1 MKRHLAGVPV
11 KKNVCYNE
19 SWLVKNDNQ
28 PCPTLFS
35 PCIEGDSQCSH
46 PTGKRR
52 RDTPVIQELMNRADQ
67 RGFLT
72 FEDVLE
78 VLEGDEGEDV
88 VALEAL
94 LDELDELGIE
104 LRRADDR
111 TADPILDDSFE
122 QEELRDPEIGDIE
135 AVSPDDPVGLYFR
148 QMAQEPLLTA
158 QDEIML
164 ARRIELGK
172 DAQEWLLRLRKLSND
187 IQELRTVMMTIRRTY
202 QNIETQTLLS
212 RKSQEVGLLTQIFE
226 DAHHLSAR
234 MADLPLDEELAY
246 RLQHHTHNLE
256 SVLPGTRQDYA
267 WTETIRETMN
277 KGTLSNGAFK
287 AVDFAASLTG
297 IECCTNIASVMM
309 EDGQAA
315 REHLG
320 RANTRLVVSIAKRYM
335 GQGLPFPDLIQEG
348 NVGLMRAVDKYDYRR
363 GNRFSTYATWWIR
376 QAITRALAQKTR
388 TIRIPLHMTERIR
401 QMYRTAQ
408 NLEQKLGRRPTPEE
422 IAIEMDVQPDA
433 IRSMMDASQHAIALE
448 RPVGD
453 DGDSEFGD
461 FLEDQD
467 TPSPVESATQNLLQE
482 TIEEVLSELTPRQS
496 HILRL
501 RFGLGGGEP
510 HTLEEIANKFG
521 LSRERIRQLEKEALR
536 RLRHPRLAHN
546 LRDYLH

>member
-1 MKRHLAGVPV
+1 M
-11 KKNVCYNE
+11 
-19 SWLVKNDNQ
+19 
-28 PCPTLFS
+28 
-35 PCIEGDSQCSH
+35 
-46 PTGKRR
+46 
-52 RDTPVIQELMNRADQ
+52 IQELLNRADR
-67 RGFLT
+67 RGYVT

-78 VLEGDEGEDV
+78 VLEEDGDEV
-88 VALEAL
+88 STLESI

-104 LRRADDR
+104 LR
-111 TADPILDDSFE
+111 
-122 QEELRDPEIGDIE
+122 QEEVARDEVDEADEEFELEGEEVQDTSIGDIN
-135 AVSPDDPVGLYFR
+135 AVSADDPVGLYFR

-158 QDEIML
+158 HEEVEL
-164 ARRIELGK
+164 AKRIELGK
-172 DAQEWLLRLRKLSND
+172 QATLKVGQLRRADRAQR
-187 IQELRTVMMTIRRTY
+187 QEL
-202 QNIETQTLLS
+202 
-212 RKSQEVGLLTQIFE
+212 EVLI
-226 DAHHLSAR
+226 
-234 MADLPLDEELAY
+234 
-246 RLQHHTHNLE
+246 
-256 SVLPGTRQDYA
+256 
-267 WTETIRETMN
+267 
-277 KGTLSNGAFK
+277 
-287 AVDFAASLTG
+287 
-297 IECCTNIASVMM
+297 

-348 NVGLMRAVDKYDYRR
+348 NVGLMRAVDKYDYKR

-408 NLEQKLGRRPTPEE
+408 VLEQNLGRRPTPEE
-422 IAIEMDVQPDA
+422 IAAEMELPAESV
-433 IRSMMDASQHAIALE
+433 RGMMDASQHAIALE

-461 FLEDQD
+461 FIEDQD
-467 TPSPVESATQNLLQE
+467 SPSPVESATQHLLQE

-501 RFGLGGGEP
+501 RFGLGGGDP

-546 LRDYLH
+546 LRDYLS

>member
-1 MKRHLAGVPV
+1 M
-11 KKNVCYNE
+11 
-19 SWLVKNDNQ
+19 
-28 PCPTLFS
+28 
-35 PCIEGDSQCSH
+35 
-46 PTGKRR
+46 
-52 RDTPVIQELMNRADQ
+52 IQELMIRADQ
-67 RGFLT
+67 RGYLT
-72 FEDVLE
+72 YDDVLE
-78 VLEGDEGEDV
+78 LLEEEGDDIGGLDN
-88 VALEAL
+88 L
-94 LDELDELGIE
+94 LYQLDELGIE
-104 LRRADDR
+104 LRHDNDLAAGQLPTTEDMDHDFD
-111 TADPILDDSFE
+111 A
-122 QEELRDPEIGDIE
+122 EEVVAEPNIGDIN

-158 QDEIML
+158 EEEIDL
-164 ARRIELGK
+164 ARRIEFGK
-172 DAQEWLLRLRKLSND
+172 KAQER
-187 IQELRTVMMTIRRTY
+187 
-202 QNIETQTLLS
+202 LS
-212 RKSQEVGLLTQIFE
+212 RPGVRE
-226 DAHHLSAR
+226 R
-234 MADLPLDEELAY
+234 
-246 RLQHHTHNLE
+246 HTE
-256 SVLPGTRQDYA
+256 I
-267 WTETIRETMN
+267 WIR
-277 KGTLSNGAFK
+277 
-287 AVDFAASLTG
+287 AVERAA
-297 IECCTNIASVMM
+297 N
-309 EDGQAA
+309 DGQAA

-408 NLEQKLGRRPTPEE
+408 HLEQSWGRRPSPEE
-422 IAIEMDVQPDA
+422 IAAEMDIPADA

-461 FLEDQD
+461 FIEDQD
-467 TPSPVESATQNLLQE
+467 SPSPVEAATQHLLEE

-546 LRDYLH
+546 LRDYLG

>member
-1 MKRHLAGVPV
+1 
-11 KKNVCYNE
+11 
-19 SWLVKNDNQ
+19 
-28 PCPTLFS
+28 
-35 PCIEGDSQCSH
+35 
-46 PTGKRR
+46 
-52 RDTPVIQELMNRADQ
+52 MNRAEQ
-67 RGFLT
+67 RGYVT

-78 VLEGDEGEDV
+78 LLDEDSDDV
-88 VALEAL
+88 NAIEAV

-104 LRRADDR
+104 LRQHEIDPRDDIEPVDGEFQP
-111 TADPILDDSFE
+111 AEESHDPGV
-122 QEELRDPEIGDIE
+122 GDIN
-135 AVSPDDPVGLYFR
+135 AVSADDPVGLYFR

-158 QDEIML
+158 LEEIDL
-164 ARRIELGK
+164 AKRIELGR
-172 DAQEWLLRLRKLSND
+172 DATESLADPALSFDERDHLLQL
-187 IQELRTVMMTIRRTY
+187 V
-202 QNIETQTLLS
+202 
-212 RKSQEVGLLTQIFE
+212 
-226 DAHHLSAR
+226 
-234 MADLPLDEELAY
+234 
-246 RLQHHTHNLE
+246 
-256 SVLPGTRQDYA
+256 
-267 WTETIRETMN
+267 
-277 KGTLSNGAFK
+277 
-287 AVDFAASLTG
+287 
-297 IECCTNIASVMM
+297 

-348 NVGLMRAVDKYDYRR
+348 NVGLMRAVDKYDYKR

-408 NLEQKLGRRPTPEE
+408 LLEQTLGHRPTPEE
-422 IAIEMDVQPDA
+422 IAQEMELPAESV
-433 IRSMMDASQHAIALE
+433 RGMMDASQHAIALE

-461 FLEDQD
+461 FIEDQD
-467 TPSPVESATQNLLQE
+467 SPSPVEAATQHLLQE

-546 LRDYLH
+546 LRDYLN

>member
-1 MKRHLAGVPV
+1 M
-11 KKNVCYNE
+11 
-19 SWLVKNDNQ
+19 
-28 PCPTLFS
+28 
-35 PCIEGDSQCSH
+35 
-46 PTGKRR
+46 
-52 RDTPVIQELMNRADQ
+52 IQELMNRADR
-67 RGFLT
+67 RGYVT

-78 VLEGDEGEDV
+78 VLEEDGDDV
-88 VALEAL
+88 TTLESI

-104 LRRADDR
+104 LR
-111 TADPILDDSFE
+111 
-122 QEELRDPEIGDIE
+122 QEEVARDEIDEVEEEFELEGEEVQDPGIGDIN
-135 AVSPDDPVGLYFR
+135 AVSADDPVGLYFR

-158 QDEIML
+158 SEEVDL
-164 ARRIELGK
+164 AKRIELGK
-172 DAQEWLLRLRKLSND
+172 EAQMKLHALRRLDRS
-187 IQELRTVMMTIRRTY
+187 QRMEL
-202 QNIETQTLLS
+202 QNLM
-212 RKSQEVGLLTQIFE
+212 
-226 DAHHLSAR
+226 D
-234 MADLPLDEELAY
+234 
-246 RLQHHTHNLE
+246 
-256 SVLPGTRQDYA
+256 
-267 WTETIRETMN
+267 
-277 KGTLSNGAFK
+277 
-287 AVDFAASLTG
+287 
-297 IECCTNIASVMM
+297 
-309 EDGQAA
+309 DGQAA

-348 NVGLMRAVDKYDYRR
+348 NVGLMRAVDKYDYKR

-408 NLEQKLGRRPTPEE
+408 VLEQNLGRRPTPEE
-422 IAIEMDVQPDA
+422 IAAEMELPAESV
-433 IRSMMDASQHAIALE
+433 RGMMDASQHAIALE

-461 FLEDQD
+461 FIEDQD
-467 TPSPVESATQNLLQE
+467 TPSPVESATQHLLQE

-501 RFGLGGGEP
+501 RFGLGGGDP

-546 LRDYLH
+546 LRDYLSESPNIHDN

>member
-1 MKRHLAGVPV
+1 
-11 KKNVCYNE
+11 
-19 SWLVKNDNQ
+19 
-28 PCPTLFS
+28 
-35 PCIEGDSQCSH
+35 
-46 PTGKRR
+46 
-52 RDTPVIQELMNRADQ
+52 VIQELINRADQ
-67 RGFLT
+67 RGYIT

-78 VLEGDEGEDV
+78 VLDEDGDDV
-88 VALEAL
+88 TTIESL
-94 LDELDELGIE
+94 LYELDELGIE
-104 LRRADDR
+104 LRQESEAAIPLSMNDDVDLEFEPEEMLQ
-111 TADPILDDSFE
+111 DPGV
-122 QEELRDPEIGDIE
+122 GDIN
-135 AVSPDDPVGLYFR
+135 AVSADDPVGLYFR

-158 QDEIML
+158 QEEIEL
-164 ARRIELGK
+164 AKRIEIGRK
-172 DAQEWLLRLRKLSND
+172 AEMRLTRPG
-187 IQELRTVMMTIRRTY
+187 V
-202 QNIETQTLLS
+202 ET
-212 RKSQEVGLLTQIFE
+212 KS
-226 DAHHLSAR
+226 S
-234 MADLPLDEELAY
+234 
-246 RLQHHTHNLE
+246 
-256 SVLPGTRQDYA
+256 A
-267 WTETIRETMN
+267 WTAHMKRLI
-277 KGTLSNGAFK
+277 L
-287 AVDFAASLTG
+287 
-297 IECCTNIASVMM
+297 
-309 EDGQAA
+309 DGQAA

-348 NVGLMRAVDKYDYRR
+348 NVGLMRAVDKYDYNR

-408 NLEQKLGRRPTPEE
+408 SLEQSLGRRPTPEE
-422 IAIEMDVQPDA
+422 IAAAMNIPAEGV
-433 IRSMMDASQHAIALE
+433 RGMMDASQHAIALE

-461 FLEDQD
+461 FIEDQES
-467 TPSPVESATQNLLQE
+467 PSPVETATQHLLEE

-546 LRDYLH
+546 LRDYLG

>member
-1 MKRHLAGVPV
+1 M
-11 KKNVCYNE
+11 
-19 SWLVKNDNQ
+19 
-28 PCPTLFS
+28 
-35 PCIEGDSQCSH
+35 
-46 PTGKRR
+46 
-52 RDTPVIQELMNRADQ
+52 IQELLIRADQ
-67 RGFLT
+67 RGYVT

-78 VLEGDEGEDV
+78 VLDEDGDDAN
-88 VALEAL
+88 ALEAL
-94 LDELDELGIE
+94 LYELDELGIE
-104 LRRADDR
+104 LRQENESPDRLMIVDDMDMEFEPEEILQ
-111 TADPILDDSFE
+111 DPGV
-122 QEELRDPEIGDIE
+122 GDIN
-135 AVSPDDPVGLYFR
+135 AVSADDPVGLYFR

-158 QDEIML
+158 QEEIDL
-164 ARRIELGK
+164 AKRIEVGK
-172 DAQEWLLRLRKLSND
+172 QA
-187 IQELRTVMMTIRRTY
+187 
-202 QNIETQTLLS
+202 
-212 RKSQEVGLLTQIFE
+212 
-226 DAHHLSAR
+226 
-234 MADLPLDEELAY
+234 
-246 RLQHHTHNLE
+246 
-256 SVLPGTRQDYA
+256 
-267 WTETIRETMN
+267 RETMERVR
-277 KGTLSNGAFK
+277 TSNEPVTDAWFSNL
-287 AVDFAASLTG
+287 DRLEF
-297 IECCTNIASVMM
+297 
-309 EDGQAA
+309 DGQAA

-348 NVGLMRAVDKYDYRR
+348 NVGLMRAVDKYDYKR

-408 NLEQKLGRRPTPEE
+408 SLEQSLGRRPSPEE
-422 IAIEMDVQPDA
+422 IAAEMELPADS

-461 FLEDQD
+461 FIEDID
-467 TPSPVESATQNLLQE
+467 SPSPVEAATQHLLQE

-546 LRDYLH
+546 LRDYLS

>member
-1 MKRHLAGVPV
+1 M
-11 KKNVCYNE
+11 
-19 SWLVKNDNQ
+19 
-28 PCPTLFS
+28 T
-35 PCIEGDSQCSH
+35 
-46 PTGKRR
+46 
-52 RDTPVIQELMNRADQ
+52 RADQ
-67 RGFLT
+67 RGFVT

-78 VLEGDEGEDV
+78 VLEGESEDV
-88 VALEAL
+88 AAIEAL

-104 LRRADDR
+104 LHQDEHARNR
-111 TADPILDDSFE
+111 TADMDDGFE
-122 QEELRDPEIGDIE
+122 PETIRDPEIGDIN
-135 AVSPDDPVGLYFR
+135 AVSADDPVGLYFR

-158 QDEIML
+158 EDEVTL

-172 DAQEWLLRLRKLSND
+172 AAQELQEDFEALFQG
-187 IQELRTVMMTIRRTY
+187 IQEVC
-202 QNIETQTLLS
+202 TLT
-212 RKSQEVGLLTQIFE
+212 KSPQ
-226 DAHHLSAR
+226 
-234 MADLPLDEELAY
+234 
-246 RLQHHTHNLE
+246 RLQHNPELQQVMLEKSEDVAERFYVFDELLTLAHSARELVWGDDHTEQIDYFYRKVDELE
-256 SVLPGTRQDYA
+256 VPVRQDFEWVEMA
-267 WTETIRETMN
+267 REHLRR
-277 KGTLSNGAFK
+277 GDLSNGLFKPVGFK
-287 AVDFAASLTG
+287 ASLSMISYSSDLTT
-297 IECCTNIASVMM
+297 IFII
-309 EDGQAA
+309 DGQAA

-348 NVGLMRAVDKYDYRR
+348 NVGLMRAVDKYDYKR

-408 NLEQKLGRRPTPEE
+408 SLEQRLGRRPTPEE
-422 IAIEMDVQPDA
+422 IAIEMEIQPENV
-433 IRSMMDASQHAIALE
+433 RSMMDASQHAIALE

-461 FLEDQD
+461 FIEDQE
-467 TPSPVESATQNLLQE
+467 TPSPVEAATQNLLQE

-546 LRDYLH
+546 LRDYLI

>member
-1 MKRHLAGVPV
+1 
-11 KKNVCYNE
+11 
-19 SWLVKNDNQ
+19 
-28 PCPTLFS
+28 
-35 PCIEGDSQCSH
+35 
-46 PTGKRR
+46 
-52 RDTPVIQELMNRADQ
+52 MNRADLQ
-67 RGFLT
+67 GYVT

-78 VLEGDEGEDV
+78 LLDEDSDDV
-88 VALEAL
+88 VAIEAV

-104 LRRADDR
+104 LRQDDEVEAR
-111 TADPILDDSFE
+111 NTLDDSDNAFE
-122 QEELRDPEIGDIE
+122 SAEVSHDPGVGDIN
-135 AVSPDDPVGLYFR
+135 AVSADDPVGLYFR

-158 QDEIML
+158 AEEIDL
-164 ARRIELGK
+164 AKRIELGRN
-172 DAQEWLLRLRKLSND
+172 AAERLNNEALPESEREWLLKL
-187 IQELRTVMMTIRRTY
+187 V
-202 QNIETQTLLS
+202 
-212 RKSQEVGLLTQIFE
+212 
-226 DAHHLSAR
+226 
-234 MADLPLDEELAY
+234 
-246 RLQHHTHNLE
+246 
-256 SVLPGTRQDYA
+256 
-267 WTETIRETMN
+267 
-277 KGTLSNGAFK
+277 
-287 AVDFAASLTG
+287 
-297 IECCTNIASVMM
+297 
-309 EDGQAA
+309 EDGQEA

-348 NVGLMRAVDKYDYRR
+348 NVGLMRAVDKYDHTR

-408 NLEQKLGRRPTPEE
+408 VLEQTLGHRPTPEE
-422 IAIEMDVQPDA
+422 IAKEMELPPESV
-433 IRSMMDASQHAIALE
+433 RGMMDASQHAIALE

-461 FLEDQD
+461 FIEDQD
-467 TPSPVESATQNLLQE
+467 SPSPVEAATQHLLQE

-546 LRDYLH
+546 LRDYLS

>member
-1 MKRHLAGVPV
+1 M
-11 KKNVCYNE
+11 
-19 SWLVKNDNQ
+19 
-28 PCPTLFS
+28 
-35 PCIEGDSQCSH
+35 
-46 PTGKRR
+46 
-52 RDTPVIQELMNRADQ
+52 IQELLNRADQ
-67 RGFLT
+67 RGYVT

-78 VLEGDEGEDV
+78 VLDEDGDDV
-88 VALEAL
+88 NAIESL
-94 LDELDELGIE
+94 LYELDELGIE
-104 LRRADDR
+104 LRQESESPERLMVVDEFEMEFEPEEILQ
-111 TADPILDDSFE
+111 DPGV
-122 QEELRDPEIGDIE
+122 GDIN

-158 QDEIML
+158 QEEIEL
-164 ARRIELGK
+164 AKRIELGK
-172 DAQEWLLRLRKLSND
+172 QAREALDR
-187 IQELRTVMMTIRRTY
+187 
-202 QNIETQTLLS
+202 
-212 RKSQEVGLLTQIFE
+212 VGLNGDVVSEAWTNN
-226 DAHHLSAR
+226 
-234 MADLPLDEELAY
+234 MY
-246 RLQHHTHNLE
+246 RLI
-256 SVLPGTRQDYA
+256 S
-267 WTETIRETMN
+267 
-277 KGTLSNGAFK
+277 
-287 AVDFAASLTG
+287 
-297 IECCTNIASVMM
+297 
-309 EDGQAA
+309 DGQAA

-348 NVGLMRAVDKYDYRR
+348 NVGLMRAVDKYDYKR

-408 NLEQKLGRRPTPEE
+408 TLEQTLGRRPSPEE
-422 IAIEMDVQPDA
+422 IAMEMELPADN

-461 FLEDQD
+461 FIEDQD
-467 TPSPVESATQNLLQE
+467 SPSPVEAATQHLLQE

-546 LRDYLH
+546 LRDYLS